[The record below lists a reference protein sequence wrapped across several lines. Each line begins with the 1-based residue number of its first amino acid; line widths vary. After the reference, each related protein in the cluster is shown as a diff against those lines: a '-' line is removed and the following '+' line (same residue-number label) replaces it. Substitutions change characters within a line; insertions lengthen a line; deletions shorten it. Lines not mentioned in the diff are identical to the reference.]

1 MKMTLF
7 QILLVLFISNSLS
20 QDNIYVF
27 YPSVARPQA
36 VQDKIQKCVQGVGV
50 TVFGRYNDF
59 KAKMEI
65 EPAQIIITKPA
76 LIEQFNGYD
85 LKVRGV
91 RAGKTDEIYVLL
103 SINNGMDLA
112 GVTTETVIGV
122 IDILGRNG
130 MSTFVQQFF
139 PEIPKL
145 KRVTKVEDLLP
156 LLTFNM
162 AAAILIPEP
171 AIQYFKTTSN
181 LNFAITKLP
190 ESKDGIVALAVKNGK
205 NADKIAAALKSADKE
220 LCSYF
225 EVDLWK

>member
-1 MKMTLF
+1 MKMWLLP
-7 QILLVLFISNSLS
+7 ILLGLLISNTSS
-20 QDNIYVF
+20 QDKVYVF
-27 YPSVARPQA
+27 YPSIARPQA
-36 VQDKIQKCVQGVGV
+36 VQDKIQNSVKGAVV

-59 KAKMEI
+59 TAKMEI

-76 LIEQFNGYD
+76 LIEQFSGYD
-85 LKVRGV
+85 LKVKGI
-91 RAGKTDEIYVLL
+91 RAGKSDEIYVLL
-103 SINNGMDLA
+103 SINNGIDLA

-122 IDILGRNG
+122 IDMLGRNG
-130 MSTFVQQFF
+130 MNTFVKQFF
-139 PEIPKL
+139 PVIPKL

-162 AAAILIPEP
+162 VSAILIQEP

-190 ESKDGIVALAVKNGK
+190 ESKDGIVALAVKNGG
-205 NADKIAAALKSADKE
+205 NADNVAAALKAADKE
-220 LCSYF
+220 LCTFF

>member
-1 MKMTLF
+1 
-7 QILLVLFISNSLS
+7 
-20 QDNIYVF
+20 
-27 YPSVARPQA
+27 VARPQA
-36 VQDKIQKCVQGVGV
+36 VQDKIQKCVQGVDV
-50 TVFGRYNDF
+50 IVFGRYNDF

-76 LIEQFNGYD
+76 LIEQFSGYD
-85 LKVRGV
+85 LKVRGM

-103 SINNGMDLA
+103 SINNRMDLA
-112 GVTTETVIGV
+112 GVSTETVIGV

-139 PEIPKL
+139 PVIPKL

-162 AAAILIPEP
+162 AAAILIQEP

-205 NADKIAAALKSADKE
+205 NADKVAAALKSADKE